1 MSRPRR
7 MRTTPEWITFA
18 VAVAVLAILVGG
30 LVAQIVRST
39 DPARPVATV
48 VDGGITERDGR
59 FTVPVE
65 VVNEGDH
72 GAQAVQVGATL
83 TAGGTTTS
91 AEQTIDFLGAG
102 ERASVV
108 FVFADDPRDGALEV
122 AVDAFVEP

>member
-1 MSRPRR
+1 RRPVPSAGVRDRARPADDDRRRRGEAGDMSRPRR

-83 TAGGTTTS
+83 TAGGTT
-91 AEQTIDFLGAG
+91 
-102 ERASVV
+102 
-108 FVFADDPRDGALEV
+108 
-122 AVDAFVEP
+122 